1 MSSTPAVSV
10 VIPLY
15 NAEKYIGACLTSI
28 LNQTFQDFEI
38 IVVDDCSTDSSC
50 TVVESFMPKF
60 GERLKLLRT
69 EKNSGGAGVPSN
81 IGIENARGKYLYV
94 MDDDD
99 LILDATLDTLYKSAE
114 DFQADVVFMERG
126 YFFESKE
133 GKVVPDERDLKL
145 QAWLGKIDYLVEE
158 PELENE
164 TEALIESFLQIEI
177 GWPVWQKFFLRDFV
191 TENKITFPDLPTS
204 QDWIFTL
211 QLISYAKRFLRIPYP
226 LYVYRKNNSDSVCRT
241 ARSKDDELIFW
252 IKTHLE
258 GVKFLTNFFDSQN
271 FFKSNLRYQQQLL
284 EMWEKTNYN
293 NVMKLMADMTPD
305 EMYNI
310 LKNAMAE
317 KFDDNASLIA
327 YLCTSV
333 TAYKFK
339 WTVEKFKNEIMEQN
353 HPT

>member
-1 MSSTPAVSV
+1 MSSPAISV

-28 LNQTFQDFEI
+28 LNQTFQDFEV

-50 TVVESFMPKF
+50 AEVENFMPKF
-60 GERLKLLRT
+60 GERLKLLHT

-81 IGIENARGKYLYV
+81 IGIENSRGKYLYL

-99 LILDATLDTLYKSAE
+99 LILDATLETLYKSAE

-126 YFFESKE
+126 YLLEGYE
-133 GKVVPDERDLKL
+133 GKVVPDTKDLKL
-145 QAWLGKIDYLVEE
+145 QAWMGNIDYLVEE
-158 PELENE
+158 PELEND
-164 TEALIESFLQIEI
+164 TSLLIESFLEIGI
-177 GWPVWQKFFLRDFV
+177 GWPIWQKFFLHDFV
-191 TENKITFPDLPTS
+191 TSNKITFPDLPTS

-211 QLISYAKRFLRIPYP
+211 QLISHAKRFLRVPYP

-241 ARSKDDELIFW
+241 ARSKEDELIFW

-258 GVKFLTNFFDSQN
+258 GVKFLTNFFTAQN
-271 FFKSNLRYQQQLL
+271 FFKSNQRYQQQLL
-284 EMWEKTNYN
+284 EMWEKTNYKN
-293 NVMKLMADMTPD
+293 IMKLMADMTPD

-310 LKNAMAE
+310 LKNALAE
-317 KFDDNASLIA
+317 KFGDNASLIA

-333 TAYKFK
+333 TGYKFK
-339 WTVEKFKNEIMEQN
+339 WTVEKVKNEIMEQR